1 MTKQQREYLEVLKL
15 QAEER
20 NHAKNMDR
28 GVNRREATDVIDR
41 ELKNQNL
48 DKRERAEQ
56 ERIRKNEYYTQLQ
69 EQQKQNKLIGN
80 ARPQGHLD
88 QDRQEGSPMG
98 YAQHQGFEAY
108 EDNDGREQYNEEFEA
123 RLRHQMAMEEMERD
137 AGYQGRG
144 GPGYQDQPVQNLTPG
159 PSQPR
164 VQRNFI
170 PNNLLAPDSSNQ
182 GQPMGYRAHQ
192 EIGHNYQ
199 GIQRPSKIPT
209 INQGTSQEAYKD
221 IKKKYGNHST
231 QYNILTG
238 K

>member
-1 MTKQQREYLEVLKL
+1 MLKL

-20 NHAKNMDR
+20 NHAKNMDK
-28 GVNRREATDVIDR
+28 GVNRRQATDVIDR
-41 ELKNQNL
+41 ELQHHNL

-56 ERIRKNEYYTQLQ
+56 ERLRKNEYYTQLQ
-69 EQQKQNKLIGN
+69 EQQKQNKLMNN
-80 ARPQGHLD
+80 ARIPNQGHLED
-88 QDRQEGSPMG
+88 QRQEASPMG
-98 YAQHQGFEAY
+98 HPQHQGFEAY
-108 EDNDGREQYNEEFEA
+108 EAHEGRDQYNEEFEA
-123 RLRHQMAMEEMERD
+123 RLRHQLAMEEMERD
-137 AGYQGRG
+137 AGYSVQGG
-144 GPGYQDQPVQNLTPG
+144 NAYQEQPAQNLGSG

-164 VQRNFI
+164 VQRNFM
-170 PNNLLAPDSSNQ
+170 PNNLLAPDAN
-182 GQPMGYRAHQ
+182 GQDKPMGYRAHL

-199 GIQRPSKIPT
+199 GIQRPSKIAT